1 LAVEIKESHVYDDL
15 LACRR
20 LYLNQTTQPM
30 SAESYK
36 WKSSDGK
43 EIYGHNWKAENPWAV
58 ILLVHGMGEH
68 CHRYEH
74 VAKAFNEA
82 GYSVYSFDHRGHG
95 RTAGKK
101 GHTPSYGHLLD
112 VVDDV
117 LKLAKKENGDTPVF
131 LYGHSMGGNVA
142 LNMALRRKP
151 GIKGVIA
158 SSPWLK
164 LAFEPPVFQV
174 LLAKVVKGL
183 LPGLTQP
190 SKLDVNSISRDKE
203 EVKKYSNDPL
213 VHDRIST
220 IFFLH
225 AHEAGLYALGRATE
239 FGYPLFIFHGSDD
252 KLTSHDASKLF
263 AETAPNAT
271 WKSWKGLYH
280 ECHNEPEKDEVIKTM
295 IDWVRAQ
302 A

>member
-1 LAVEIKESHVYDDL
+1 MAVEIKESHVYDDL

-20 LYLNQTTQPM
+20 LYLNQTSQPM

-43 EIYGHNWKAENPWAV
+43 EIYGHNWRVENPWAV

-95 RTAGKK
+95 RTDGKK
-101 GHTPSYGHLLD
+101 GHTPSYSHLLD

-117 LKLAKKENGDTPVF
+117 LKRAKKENRDTPVF

-164 LAFEPPVFQV
+164 LAFEPPAFQV

-190 SKLDVNSISRDKE
+190 SMLDVNSISRDKE

-220 IFFLH
+220 IFFLS
-225 AHEAGLYALGRATE
+225 AHEAGLYALGRAKE

>member
-1 LAVEIKESHVYDDL
+1 MGVKIKESFVYDDL
-15 LACRR
+15 VAGCR
-20 LYLNQTTQPM
+20 LYLNQTTQLM
-30 SAESYK
+30 SAAPYK

-43 EIYGHNWKAENPWAV
+43 EIYGHNWKVENPWAV
-58 ILLVHGMGEH
+58 IVLVHGMGEH

-95 RTAGKK
+95 RTEGKK
-101 GHTPSYGHLLD
+101 GHTPSYDHLLN

-117 LKLAKKENGDTPVF
+117 LKLAKKDNGDKPVF
-131 LYGHSMGGNVA
+131 LYGHSMGGNVVV
-142 LNMALRRKP
+142 NMALRRKP
-151 GIKGVIA
+151 EIKGVIA

-164 LAFEPPVFQV
+164 LAFEPPALQV
-174 LLAKVVKGL
+174 MLAKVVKGL

-220 IFFLH
+220 IFFLSV
-225 AHEAGLYALGRATE
+225 HEAGLYALDHAKE
-239 FGYPLFIFHGSDD
+239 FEYPLYIFHGSDD
-252 KLTSHDASKLF
+252 KLTSHDASKEF
-263 AETAPNAT
+263 AGAVPNST
-271 WKSWKGLYH
+271 WKSWEGLYH
-280 ECHNEPEKDEVIKTM
+280 ECHNEPEQDEVIKEM
-295 IDWVRAQ
+295 IEWVRTHA
-302 A
+302 